1 MVRLSVPGNAGQKGP
16 DHEEEQGCES
26 HVNQDED
33 AGYAGLWPASMGSL
47 LLSQRPA
54 GGEKGSGAGT
64 PLSEEM
70 LVAIGEEKRTGV
82 VFRHITKKFPAG
94 NPGRIRETLRDPY
107 RCAAVACRGD
117 ERGSSPDLL
126 HE

>member
-1 MVRLSVPGNAGQKGP
+1 M
-16 DHEEEQGCES
+16 
-26 HVNQDED
+26 NQDED

-82 VFRHITKKFPAG
+82 IFG
-94 NPGRIRETLRDPY
+94 TLRKSF
-107 RCAAVACRGD
+107 RQ
-117 ERGSSPDLL
+117 ET
-126 HE
+126 